1 MKSDNEHRWSADAGR
16 SGQNDRPRS
25 TSIISEL
32 LPLAAATLLFL
43 SVAAG
48 TFADSPEQ
56 SHAAGKKP
64 NDPTVISGSAG
75 SAVSQVKQRKV
86 KSAQPASSVALHKF
100 GQEIRHLYK
109 AEGKIGKN
117 LYQTGLRRG
126 IPAKIMREMVDMLGY
141 LVDFQRDLKPNHDFV
156 VIYEQ
161 YLRPDG
167 QKARVG
173 KLIYAG
179 IQINGQR
186 YGVWSFRRPDGQI
199 DYFNAKGRSIRT
211 ALLRTPVNGASISSG
226 FGQRKHP
233 ILGYTR
239 LHRGVDFAA
248 KKGTPVYASGDGE
261 VERVVRSAG
270 GLGNHIRIRHA
281 SGFSTVYGHLSKI
294 AAGLRVGQKVRQGQV
309 IGQVGSTGLS
319 TGPHLHY
326 EVWRN
331 GAAIDPANLKL
342 QTRLALVGDAL
353 AAFRWQAA
361 LVMMKPATRLL
372 PRADKTARK
381 R

>member
-1 MKSDNEHRWSADAGR
+1 MKSDNEHRWSANAGR

-32 LPLAAATLLFL
+32 LPLAAAAMLFL
-43 SVAAG
+43 IAAAG
-48 TFADSPEQ
+48 TFADSPE
-56 SHAAGKKP
+56 HGDVAGKAP
-64 NDPTVISGSAG
+64 NGRTAVAG
-75 SAVSQVKQRKV
+75 SVVVGGGQAKQRKV
-86 KSAQPASSVALHKF
+86 KSPQPASSIALHRF

-126 IPAKIMREMVDMLGY
+126 IPAKIMREMVEMLGY
-141 LVDFQRDLKPNHDFV
+141 LVDFQRDLKPEHDFV
-156 VIYEQ
+156 VIFEQ
-161 YLRPDG
+161 FLRPG
-167 QKARVG
+167 GGKARVG

-179 IQINGQR
+179 IQLKGRR
-186 YGVWSFRRPDGQI
+186 YGVWSFKLPDGRV
-199 DYFNAKGRSIRT
+199 DYFNAKGRSVRT

-248 KKGTPVYASGDGE
+248 AKGTPVYASGDGE
-261 VERVVRSAG
+261 IERVGRTAG

-294 AAGLRVGQKVRQGQV
+294 AAGLRAGQKVRQGQI
-309 IGQVGSTGLS
+309 IGRVGSTGLS

-326 EVWRN
+326 EVWRD
-331 GAAIDPANLKL
+331 GTAIDPANLKL
-342 QTRLALVGDAL
+342 QTRMAL
-353 AAFRWQAA
+353 AGDTLAKFRWQAA
-361 LVMMKPATRLL
+361 LVMMKPATRLQS
-372 PRADKTARK
+372 RADKTARK